1 MLTRQGFLL
10 EDLNIVNCRDD
21 DRVGADG
28 VMVWRRHRKLEIGE
42 AFAFPD
48 ATTPGV
54 DCDGPDDD

>member
-28 VMVWRRHRKLEIGE
+28 VMV
-42 AFAFPD
+42 
-48 ATTPGV
+48 
-54 DCDGPDDD
+54 